1 MCLTSLTFPDQS
13 SKVGCNGMGI
23 ACSHNC
29 IRFTLGLL
37 HRVGT
42 PPLVSAI
49 SNAGGLGEFVE
60 LSAIL
65 HG

>member
-1 MCLTSLTFPDQS
+1 MYLTSLTFLDQS
-13 SKVGCNGMGI
+13 SKVECNGMDI
-23 ACSHNC
+23 AYSHNSMGT
-29 IRFTLGLL
+29 ILGLL
-37 HRVGT
+37 HRVGK

-60 LSAIL
+60 PGATL

>member
-1 MCLTSLTFPDQS
+1 MD
-13 SKVGCNGMGI
+13 I
-23 ACSHNC
+23 AYSHNSMGT
-29 IRFTLGLL
+29 ILGLL
-37 HRVGT
+37 HRVGK

-60 LSAIL
+60 PGATL